1 MFGVGS
7 AGIRLLAVVGLG
19 TTVKL
24 LSLGLEVKGGIVVGG
39 EGVYMGEIG
48 LGIQVGGYREFDSL
62 NVTWLF
68 LPAG

>member
-1 MFGVGS
+1 M
-7 AGIRLLAVVGLG
+7 
-19 TTVKL
+19 KL